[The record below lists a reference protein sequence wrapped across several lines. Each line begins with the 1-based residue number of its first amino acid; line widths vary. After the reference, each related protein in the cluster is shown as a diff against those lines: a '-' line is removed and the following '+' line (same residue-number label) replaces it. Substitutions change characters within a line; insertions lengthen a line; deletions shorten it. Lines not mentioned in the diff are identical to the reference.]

1 MATKIAGWNA
11 LSMDPTLVFCRKS
24 WDDDVVNSM
33 MVTNFHICWSNTDYL
48 TWLKLGRINFLRVHL
63 LIILSPLSAT
73 FSSDRDSADKRTAK

>member
-48 TWLKLGRINFLRVHL
+48 TRLKLNFLRVH
-63 LIILSPLSAT
+63 ILSLISVT